1 MYVRKVRAPV
11 MAALLALLVG
21 RETSS
26 VHVRKV
32 RASVMAANG
41 QRFQEGYDCCRS
53 LMRPVLALSFVY
65 MALLEG
71 ELQAKMYCRYCRAL
85 NNFAFEI
92 SHD

>member
-1 MYVRKVRAPV
+1 
-11 MAALLALLVG
+11 
-21 RETSS
+21 
-26 VHVRKV
+26 
-32 RASVMAANG
+32 
-41 QRFQEGYDCCRS
+41 
-53 LMRPVLALSFVY
+53 MRIVLALSFVY